1 MRHFLNGVEVSPRNR
16 DSIGV
21 KSNFTERPTELELNV
36 DSIVLTREAYNIIKQ
51 HIQTQGLFEGIP
63 YQVQLNNGATIDY
76 YVDLIDESTI
86 YKDYEVNVKLKRR
99 YAKDNFFERAD
110 GITFLLMQK
119 KGVVF
124 NTFDVP
130 YVIVPDTQVD
140 QAISLAITLFILG
153 KELIE
158 AANQLVQQLKELFR
172 VASVSADTPGDI
184 GALALGVAAQI
195 IYTATVLF
203 AVIKLGQQFFELF
216 FPKVRYFLGCKV
228 KELMTKSCQ
237 YLGYTFS
244 STLIDGI
251 SGLTVLPVP
260 LQKQKTSFWDAFQN
274 DLNFAFNK
282 GVPTSNDSIQTI
294 GDLFRAFEL
303 MFNART
309 KVVNGT
315 VQFERRDYWQNISTN
330 AIKPALALQDSRQN
344 EFRYNTEEIWKRYYI
359 HYDNDFNDLH
369 SIDDFEGTDAEYSTE
384 PTSVIN
390 QDLVTIK
397 GLNEVAIP
405 FSLGRRKNYL
415 NVLEEDVYNFL
426 FVVDLVV
433 SAFGGN
439 SSFASQIENR
449 IGVLQISNQFFSK
462 TKLLYITGSGGKQP
476 QSYLDFISAASIY
489 NKYHKINEIN
499 INDYKIRENLRTR
512 ISEQNFLS
520 LLNNN
525 YAEINGKVCEILEIE
540 YIDETSFAQI
550 SYKEPFDYADGKVE
564 IITINE

>member
-36 DSIVLTREAYNIIKQ
+36 DSIVLTREAYDIIKQ

-63 YQVQLNNGATIDY
+63 YQVQLNNGAIIDY

-110 GITFLLMQK
+110 GITFILMQK

-130 YVIVPDTQVD
+130 YVIVPDTQVS

-153 KELIE
+153 KELVE

-195 IYTATVLF
+195 VYTASVLF
-203 AVIKLGQQFFELF
+203 AVIKLGQEFFELL

-274 DLNFAFNK
+274 NLNFAFNK

-309 KVVNGT
+309 KVVNGN

-330 AIKPALALQDSRQN
+330 SIQPALALQDSRQD

-426 FVVDLVV
+426 FVVDLVA

-439 SSFASQIENR
+439 TSFASQIDNR
-449 IGVLQISNQFFSK
+449 VGVLQISNQFFSK
-462 TKLLYITGSGGKQP
+462 TKLLYVTGNGGRQP
-476 QSYLDFISAASIY
+476 QTYLNFISAASIY
-489 NKYHKINEIN
+489 NNYHKINEIN
-499 INDYKIRENLRTR
+499 INDYKIRENL
-512 ISEQNFLS
+512 
-520 LLNNN
+520 
-525 YAEINGKVCEILEIE
+525 KLE
-540 YIDETSFAQI
+540 
-550 SYKEPFDYADGKVE
+550 
-564 IITINE
+564 